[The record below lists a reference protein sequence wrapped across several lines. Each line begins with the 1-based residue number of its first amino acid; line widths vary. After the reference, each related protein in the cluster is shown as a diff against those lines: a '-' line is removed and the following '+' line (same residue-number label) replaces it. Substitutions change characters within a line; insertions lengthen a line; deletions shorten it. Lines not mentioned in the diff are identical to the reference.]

1 MPVSRRVVCVVC
13 IALGFVLIIAG
24 GLVALYAVPAVRQ
37 VPGRVG
43 LVALTVAGVLA
54 GVFVILRFASRLEE
68 LSEPAHE
75 DHIPGLDADVETTRK
90 PPA

>member
-1 MPVSRRVVCVVC
+1 MRFSRRAVCIAC
-13 IALGFVLIIAG
+13 IALGFGLIVAS
-24 GLVALYAVPAVRQ
+24 GLVALYAVPELRQ

-54 GVFVILRFASRLEE
+54 GIFVILRFASRLEE
-68 LSEPAHE
+68 LSEPADE

-90 PPA
+90 PSA